1 MVTGTVDSGAAAGG
15 GSGAAAAA
23 LITSTSLWA
32 ICKGLG
38 EGAIVGPDCNNW
50 SGVTKGGVGVGV
62 SV

>member
-15 GSGAAAAA
+15 GSGAAAA
-23 LITSTSLWA
+23 LTPSTSLWA
-32 ICKGLG
+32 VCKGLG

>member
-1 MVTGTVDSGAAAGG
+1 MVTGTVDSGAAA
-15 GSGAAAAA
+15 AA
-23 LITSTSLWA
+23 LTTSTSLWA
-32 ICKGLG
+32 VCKGLG